1 MDPVLAGSLAYALG
15 IRTGLEHF
23 LPVQVWIGA
32 LGLGAI
38 LTFAAWKKEWSRD
51 FYMGLFLVCIF
62 CAGTSRGTVEKTA
75 AQRMAQQLGRTGR
88 FTGRV
93 VPGSIREGRHG
104 NSSFLL
110 EEQKGR
116 IRVFVQ
122 KSGRFRPGA
131 GIVQVTGVLKPVD
144 GFFNPGMQDPEV
156 GAAIRKE
163 GGRIQTVGKCCRFL
177 SRDPSWMD
185 QIQTVGNKLRRQL
198 RCSMG
203 NADSALLEG
212 MMLGGSSQIEPETLQ
227 MFQRCGLS
235 HLLSVSGSHVA
246 LLMGLFTGAVQYFR
260 IPRKAVVPFGV
271 LLLSGYAV
279 LCGLRASVCR
289 AVILGAGVLLG
300 KAGRRRAKGTAFLG
314 LAAIL
319 LLSWNPWW
327 CRDPGFQLSFT
338 AALGLMTLRKPV
350 SEKLDVFLPRPVAG
364 GLSVPIS
371 AQLLS
376 LPFLVIHFHTL
387 SLVSLLANVL
397 LVPV

>member
-131 GIVQVTGVLKPVD
+131 GIIQV
-144 GFFNPGMQDPEV
+144 
-156 GAAIRKE
+156 
-163 GGRIQTVGKCCRFL
+163 
-177 SRDPSWMD
+177 
-185 QIQTVGNKLRRQL
+185 
-198 RCSMG
+198 
-203 NADSALLEG
+203 
-212 MMLGGSSQIEPETLQ
+212 
-227 MFQRCGLS
+227 
-235 HLLSVSGSHVA
+235 
-246 LLMGLFTGAVQYFR
+246 
-260 IPRKAVVPFGV
+260 
-271 LLLSGYAV
+271 
-279 LCGLRASVCR
+279 
-289 AVILGAGVLLG
+289 
-300 KAGRRRAKGTAFLG
+300 
-314 LAAIL
+314 
-319 LLSWNPWW
+319 
-327 CRDPGFQLSFT
+327 
-338 AALGLMTLRKPV
+338 
-350 SEKLDVFLPRPVAG
+350 
-364 GLSVPIS
+364 
-371 AQLLS
+371 
-376 LPFLVIHFHTL
+376 
-387 SLVSLLANVL
+387 
-397 LVPV
+397 